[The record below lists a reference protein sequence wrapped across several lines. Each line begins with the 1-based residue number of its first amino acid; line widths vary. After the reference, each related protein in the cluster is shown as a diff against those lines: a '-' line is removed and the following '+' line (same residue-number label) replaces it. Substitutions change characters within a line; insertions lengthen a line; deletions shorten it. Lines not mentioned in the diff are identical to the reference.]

1 MAVLIVVI
9 RHKYNSVNPI
19 MYENRNPCRSTDC
32 SDSFC
37 VHYKVNRDF
46 QKKKKKIH
54 VFNGSRTLTRLLRS
68 VAWSSWWGFVMKLPV
83 YRGKNDQATRPYPN
97 FPLLFHW
104 RYNKLCFLL
113 LYFCKLT
120 VPFSIQQYTAR
131 KRVNYI

>member
-46 QKKKKKIH
+46 QKKKK
-54 VFNGSRTLTRLLRS
+54 NTRIQWFS
-68 VAWSSWWGFVMKLPV
+68 YS
-83 YRGKNDQATRPYPN
+83 YPPTP
-97 FPLLFHW
+97 FRRLE
-104 RYNKLCFLL
+104 FLVGICNEIAGL
-113 LYFCKLT
+113 QRQK
-120 VPFSIQQYTAR
+120 
-131 KRVNYI
+131 

>member
-46 QKKKKKIH
+46 QKKKKIH

-83 YRGKNDQATRPYPN
+83 YRGKMTRTRARTLI
-97 FPLLFHW
+97 FLF
-104 RYNKLCFLL
+104 YS
-113 LYFCKLT
+113 T
-120 VPFSIQQYTAR
+120 GDII
-131 KRVNYI
+131 NYVFFYYISVS